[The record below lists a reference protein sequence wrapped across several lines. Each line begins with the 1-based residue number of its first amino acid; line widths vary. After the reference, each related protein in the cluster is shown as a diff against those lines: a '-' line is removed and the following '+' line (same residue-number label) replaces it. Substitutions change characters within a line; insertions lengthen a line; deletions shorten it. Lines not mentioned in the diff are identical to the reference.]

1 MLKRSGTN
9 FVFPSRTAAIAA
21 LGSASEVEI
30 RENRDGISEDAVSAV
45 TADATFYM
53 PFADLVD
60 VEKEIARLE
69 GEEKKLSAEL
79 ARSEKMLTN
88 ERFLSKAPAEKVA
101 EEKEKQEKY
110 RQMMA
115 QVQERLGQLR
125 K

>member
-1 MLKRSGTN
+1 
-9 FVFPSRTAAIAA
+9 
-21 LGSASEVEI
+21 
-30 RENRDGISEDAVSAV
+30 
-45 TADATFYM
+45 M

>member
-1 MLKRSGTN
+1 
-9 FVFPSRTAAIAA
+9 
-21 LGSASEVEI
+21 
-30 RENRDGISEDAVSAV
+30 
-45 TADATFYM
+45 M

-69 GEEKKLSAEL
+69 GEEKKLSSEL